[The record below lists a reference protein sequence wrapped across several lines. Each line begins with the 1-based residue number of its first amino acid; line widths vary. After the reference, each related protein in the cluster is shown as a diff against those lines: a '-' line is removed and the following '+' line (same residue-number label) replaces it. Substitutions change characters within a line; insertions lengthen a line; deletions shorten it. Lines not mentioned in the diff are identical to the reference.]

1 MSKSTK
7 VNHLNVREDVVCKKV
22 YANEFIMTKDN
33 KKVKLDE
40 YFDLKIKY
48 IDEKSKSLEQ
58 LSEDMKKTLQEVVHL
73 RNDIQLRQRQSTTST
88 PTKKKDMKLADLT
101 DVDIKGIKDG
111 DTLEYKNKKF
121 VVSKKEKE

>member
-7 VNHLNVREDVVCKKV
+7 LNHLNVREDVVCKKV
-22 YANEFIMTKDN
+22 YANEFVMTKDN

-40 YFDLKIKY
+40 YFDLKLKY
-48 IDEKSKSLEQ
+48 IDEKAASFEK

-73 RNDIQLRQRQSTTST
+73 RNDIQLRQRQSTT
-88 PTKKKDMKLADLT
+88 PTTTNKKKDMKLADLT

-121 VVSKKEKE
+121 VVCKKE